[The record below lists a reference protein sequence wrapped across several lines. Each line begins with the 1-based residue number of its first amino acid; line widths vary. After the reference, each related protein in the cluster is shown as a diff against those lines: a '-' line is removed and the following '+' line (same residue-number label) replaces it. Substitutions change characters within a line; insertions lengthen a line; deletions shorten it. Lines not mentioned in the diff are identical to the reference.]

1 MEDSPAYGS
10 TRERGANVSYAD
22 VERAALD
29 ILATGRRPSVETV
42 RELLGRG
49 SPATIAT
56 CLKRFWRDLGVRAQ
70 GDPAALTRLPGEIVE
85 AVESIW
91 QRSLALAAQGAK
103 HEDNAARER
112 LEQIRIEHEVRAQS
126 FEMREKEFETAARER
141 ERALADSR
149 DHLLSTLRMLE
160 SDRAT
165 LRAREAR
172 IAALEAQVED
182 YRRQLA
188 TVIARAVTRNR
199 TLAAHKPSPAR
210 RVKPQPKPKRRVAPK
225 KAARRPKPK
234 GRAKR
239 ALVHLGIS
247 GRRRLAGGQKT
258 DQPRSTRALFQAVSR
273 RRRE

>member
-1 MEDSPAYGS
+1 MEDPPAYGA

-29 ILATGRRPSVETV
+29 ILANGRRPSVETV
-42 RELLGRG
+42 REALGRG

-56 CLKRFWRDLGVRAQ
+56 SLKRFWRDLGIRAQ
-70 GDPAALTRLPGEIVE
+70 GDPAALTRLPSEIIE
-85 AVESIW
+85 AVEAIW
-91 QRSLALAAQGAK
+91 QRSLALAAQSAK
-103 HEDNAARER
+103 HDDNAARER
-112 LEQIRIEHEVRAQS
+112 LEQIRIENEVRAQS

-165 LRAREAR
+165 LRAREIR

-188 TVIARAVTRNR
+188 TVIERAVTRNR
-199 TLAAHKPSPAR
+199 TLAQRKSCPANRPKPR
-210 RVKPQPKPKRRVAPK
+210 KKPKRRVALKTPS
-225 KAARRPKPK
+225 RRPKPK
-234 GRAKR
+234 GRT
-239 ALVHLGIS
+239 
-247 GRRRLAGGQKT
+247 RR
-258 DQPRSTRALFQAVSR
+258 
-273 RRRE
+273 

>member
-1 MEDSPAYGS
+1 MEDSAAYGS
-10 TRERGANVSYAD
+10 TRERGANVSHAD

-112 LEQIRIEHEVRAQS
+112 LEQIRIENEVRAQS
-126 FEMREKEFETAARER
+126 FEMREKEFETATRER

-172 IAALEAQVED
+172 IVALEAQVED

-188 TVIARAVTRNR
+188 TVIERAVSRNR
-199 TLAAHKPSPAR
+199 TLAARKPRPAKR
-210 RVKPQPKPKRRVAPK
+210 PKPPTKPKRRVTPK
-225 KAARRPKPK
+225 KSVRRARSKSRS
-234 GRAKR
+234 KR
-239 ALVHLGIS
+239 
-247 GRRRLAGGQKT
+247 
-258 DQPRSTRALFQAVSR
+258 
-273 RRRE
+273 